1 MSNSDIYQLEPDD
14 TIREEYGKFD
24 FTRLPEMKKEL
35 EEFLAARKNYMEN
48 HNNDNLY
55 EMQRTFLYLDGD
67 TKLAS
72 HMKIMTE
79 ADFFRL
85 RELLRQGVR

>member
-1 MSNSDIYQLEPDD
+1 MSNSDIYQLVPDD
-14 TIREEYGKFD
+14 AIRAEYGKFD

-35 EEFLAARKNYMEN
+35 EEFLAARKKYMAD

-72 HMKIMTE
+72 HMEIMTE

>member
-1 MSNSDIYQLEPDD
+1 MSNPDIYQLVPDD

-35 EEFLAARKNYMEN
+35 EEFLAARKKYMAD

-55 EMQRTFLYLDGD
+55 EMQRTFDSLYVD

-72 HMKIMTE
+72 HMDIMTE
-79 ADFFRL
+79 VDFFRL

>member
-1 MSNSDIYQLEPDD
+1 MSDPDIYQLVPDD

-35 EEFLAARKNYMEN
+35 EEFLVARKHYMED
-48 HNNDNLY
+48 HNIDNLY

>member
-1 MSNSDIYQLEPDD
+1 MSNPDIYQLVPDD

-35 EEFLAARKNYMEN
+35 EEFLAARKKYMAD

-85 RELLRQGVR
+85 RDLLRQGVR